1 MNTHISTGV
10 VIGVLSLMT
19 AACSHY
25 YRVTEP
31 ASGKTY
37 YTTHIDERSGAA
49 KFKDDRTG
57 SYVILHS
64 AEVSELSQDE
74 YGAQV
79 KSTRPIVTAPPI
91 AARPPV
97 DAETMLEGKV
107 SLNEHH

>member
-1 MNTHISTGV
+1 MKIHILTGV
-10 VIGVLSLMT
+10 LICVLNLMM
-19 AACSHY
+19 AGCSHY

-31 ASGKTY
+31 SSGKTY

-64 AEVSELSQDE
+64 AEVSELSQEE

-79 KSTRPIVTAPPI
+79 KDTPPTLMS
-91 AARPPV
+91 PPV
-97 DAETMLEGKV
+97 ATRQSAETEP
-107 SLNEHH
+107 

>member
-1 MNTHISTGV
+1 MKIHMVTGLLL
-10 VIGVLSLMT
+10 ICVLSLMVGG
-19 AACSHY
+19 CSHY

-64 AEVSELSQDE
+64 AEVSELSEDE
-74 YGAQV
+74 YGAQL
-79 KSTRPIVTAPPI
+79 KETRPTVMSPPV
-91 AARPPV
+91 AARPSADREP
-97 DAETMLEGKV
+97 
-107 SLNEHH
+107 

>member
-1 MNTHISTGV
+1 MKIHMATGV
-10 VIGVLSLMT
+10 LVCILSLTM
-19 AACSHY
+19 AGCSHY

-64 AEVSELSQDE
+64 AEVSELSEDE

-79 KSTRPIVTAPPI
+79 KEARPSLMSPPI
-91 AARPPV
+91 ATRPSADREEP
-97 DAETMLEGKV
+97 
-107 SLNEHH
+107 

>member
-1 MNTHISTGV
+1 MKIHMATGV
-10 VIGVLSLMT
+10 LVYILSLTM
-19 AACSHY
+19 AGCSHY

-64 AEVSELSQDE
+64 AEVSELSEDE

-79 KSTRPIVTAPPI
+79 KEARPSLMSPPI
-91 AARPPV
+91 ATRGS
-97 DAETMLEGKV
+97 AETEP
-107 SLNEHH
+107 

>member
-1 MNTHISTGV
+1 MTIHIATGV
-10 VIGVLSLMT
+10 FVCILSLTM
-19 AACSHY
+19 AGCSHY

-64 AEVSELSQDE
+64 AEVSELSEDE

-79 KSTRPIVTAPPI
+79 KEARPSLMSPPI
-91 AARPPV
+91 ATRPSADREEP
-97 DAETMLEGKV
+97 
-107 SLNEHH
+107 

>member
-1 MNTHISTGV
+1 MNIRIMTGLL
-10 VIGVLSLMT
+10 IGVLSLMT

-79 KSTRPIVTAPPI
+79 KGTRPIVTAPPI
-91 AARPPV
+91 AARPPA
-97 DAETMLEGKV
+97 DAETMLEGRAN
-107 SLNEHH
+107 LNEDH

>member
-1 MNTHISTGV
+1 MKIHMVTGLLL
-10 VIGVLSLMT
+10 ICVLSLMVGG
-19 AACSHY
+19 CSHY

-64 AEVSELSQDE
+64 AEVSELSEDE
-74 YGAQV
+74 YGAQLKEPRLTV
-79 KSTRPIVTAPPI
+79 ISPPV
-91 AARPPV
+91 AARPSADREP
-97 DAETMLEGKV
+97 
-107 SLNEHH
+107 

>member
-1 MNTHISTGV
+1 MKTHMITGV
-10 VIGVLSLMT
+10 LVCVLSMT
-19 AACSHY
+19 MAGCSHY

-64 AEVSELSQDE
+64 AEVSELSEDE

-79 KSTRPIVTAPPI
+79 NETRPTAI
-91 AARPPV
+91 LPPV
-97 DAETMLEGKV
+97 ATRPSADTEP
-107 SLNEHH
+107 

>member
-1 MNTHISTGV
+1 MKIHLATGV
-10 VIGVLSLMT
+10 LVYILSLTM
-19 AACSHY
+19 AGCSHY

-64 AEVSELSQDE
+64 AEVSELSEDE

-79 KSTRPIVTAPPI
+79 KEARPSLMSPPI
-91 AARPPV
+91 ATRGS
-97 DAETMLEGKV
+97 AETEP
-107 SLNEHH
+107 